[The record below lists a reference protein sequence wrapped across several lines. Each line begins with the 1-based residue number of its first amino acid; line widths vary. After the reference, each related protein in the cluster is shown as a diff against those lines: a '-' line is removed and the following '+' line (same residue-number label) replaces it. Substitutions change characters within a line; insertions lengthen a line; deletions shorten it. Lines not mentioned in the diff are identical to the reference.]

1 MIEED
6 DRDSYWANDSDGPDE
21 ESEEIGADGA
31 VIREFI
37 ADNFHGNYPTY
48 DHCGEET
55 TDREHYLTCE
65 EIKTIEETLPGY
77 GNLWHCTK

>member
-1 MIEED
+1 LIEED
-6 DRDSYWANDSDGPDE
+6 DQYSYRANYSDGPDE
-21 ESEEIGADGA
+21 EGEEIGADGA
-31 VIREFI
+31 VIGEFI

-48 DHCGEET
+48 DHCSEET